1 MFPYDSF
8 LAMEYTLPKSE
19 RLHAEKSI
27 KELFD
32 KGSSFFLYPFK
43 IMFWAGEELVESPN
57 QVLFSVSKKKIKKA
71 TGRNY
76 IKRRLKETYRLNK
89 SLLPPSG
96 LLLGFI
102 FVGEANMSFGELEP
116 KMKQVLQRLPS
127 ELSKNLGNHDSKN

>member
-1 MFPYDSF
+1 MLPYDSF
-8 LAMEYTLPKSE
+8 LSMKFTLPKSE

-27 KELFD
+27 KELFE

-43 IMFWAGEELVESPN
+43 IIFWVEEGLVEGPN

-71 TGRNY
+71 TGRNF
-76 IKRRLKETYRLNK
+76 IKRRLKEAYRLNK

-102 FVGEANMSFGELEP
+102 FVGDPKMSFGELEP
-116 KMKQVLQRLPS
+116 KMKLVLQRLPS

>member
-1 MFPYDSF
+1 
-8 LAMEYTLPKSE
+8 MEYTLPKSE

-27 KELFD
+27 KELFE

-43 IMFWAGEELVESPN
+43 IVFWVGEGLEESPN

-76 IKRRLKETYRLNK
+76 IKRRLKEAYRLNK
-89 SLLPPSG
+89 SLLPPAG

-102 FVGEANMSFGELEP
+102 FVGEAGMSFAELEP
-116 KMKQVLQRLPS
+116 KIKLVLQRLPY
-127 ELSKNLGNHDSKN
+127 ELSKNLGKHDSKN

>member
-1 MFPYDSF
+1 MLSYESF
-8 LAMEYTLPKSE
+8 LAMKYSLPKSE

-27 KELFD
+27 KELFE

-43 IMFWAGEELVESPN
+43 VMFWVVEELEESPN

-76 IKRRLKETYRLNK
+76 IKRRLKEAYRLNK
-89 SLLPPSG
+89 SLLPPAG

-102 FVGEANMSFGELEP
+102 FVGEVRITFAELEL
-116 KMKQVLQRLPS
+116 KMKLALQKLPN
-127 ELSKNLGNHDSKN
+127 ELSKNLGKHDS

>member
-1 MFPYDSF
+1 
-8 LAMEYTLPKSE
+8 MEYKLPKSE

-27 KELFD
+27 KELFE

-43 IMFWAGEELVESPN
+43 VMFWVGEGLEESPN

-76 IKRRLKETYRLNK
+76 IKRRLKEAYRLNK

-96 LLLGFI
+96 LLLGFV
-102 FVGEANMSFGELEP
+102 FVGEAKMSFGELEP
-116 KMKQVLQRLPS
+116 KMKQVLQKLPN
-127 ELSKNLGNHDSKN
+127 ELSKNLGKHDSKN

>member
-1 MFPYDSF
+1 MLPYDSF

-27 KELFD
+27 KELFE

-43 IMFWAGEELVESPN
+43 VMFWVGEGLEESPN

-76 IKRRLKETYRLNK
+76 IKRRLKEAYRLNK

-102 FVGEANMSFGELEP
+102 FVGEAKMSFGELEP
-116 KMKQVLQRLPS
+116 KMKQVLQRLPN
-127 ELSKNLGNHDSKN
+127 ELSKNLGKHDSKN

>member
-1 MFPYDSF
+1 
-8 LAMEYTLPKSE
+8 MEYTLPKSE

-27 KELFD
+27 KELFE

-43 IMFWAGEELVESPN
+43 IVFWVGEGLEESPN

-76 IKRRLKETYRLNK
+76 IKRRLKEAYRLNK
-89 SLLPPSG
+89 SLLPSSG

-102 FVGEANMSFGELEP
+102 FVGEAGMSFAELEP
-116 KMKQVLQRLPS
+116 KMKLVLQKLPN
-127 ELSKNLGNHDSKN
+127 ELSKNLGKHDSKN

>member
-1 MFPYDSF
+1 MLPYDSF

-27 KELFD
+27 KELFE

-43 IMFWAGEELVESPN
+43 IIFLGEEGLDLGPN

-71 TGRNY
+71 TGRNF
-76 IKRRLKETYRLNK
+76 IKRRLKEAYRLNK

-102 FVGEANMSFGELEP
+102 FVGDPKMSFAELEP
-116 KMKQVLQRLPS
+116 KMKQVLQRIPS
-127 ELSKNLGNHDSKN
+127 ELSKNLGSHDSKN

>member
-1 MFPYDSF
+1 MLPYESF
-8 LAMEYTLPKSE
+8 LAMKYSLPKSE

-27 KELFD
+27 KELFE

-43 IMFWAGEELVESPN
+43 IVFWVGEGLEESPN

-76 IKRRLKETYRLNK
+76 IKRRLKEAYRLNK
-89 SLLPPSG
+89 SLIPPAG

-102 FVGEANMSFGELEP
+102 FVGEAGMSFAELEP
-116 KMKQVLQRLPS
+116 KMKLVLQKLPS
-127 ELSKNLGNHDSKN
+127 ELSKNFGKHDSKN

>member
-32 KGSSFFLYPFK
+32 KGSSFFLYPLK
-43 IMFWAGEELVESPN
+43 VMFWAGEELVESPN

-76 IKRRLKETYRLNK
+76 IKRRLKEAYRLNK

-116 KMKQVLQRLPS
+116 KMKQVLQRVPS